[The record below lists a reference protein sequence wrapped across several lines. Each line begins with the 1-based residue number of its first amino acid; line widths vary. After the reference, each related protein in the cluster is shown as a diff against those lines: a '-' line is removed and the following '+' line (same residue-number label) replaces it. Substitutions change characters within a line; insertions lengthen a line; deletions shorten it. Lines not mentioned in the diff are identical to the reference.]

1 MITFRVSAGGGCVFS
16 PCEGSR
22 ARVAR
27 MLGVSWVFA
36 GLLAGAVVVLIAAE
50 WPRLSAR
57 LGIEERMEAR
67 DRRARAER
75 KSKLRVVRD
84 ESEEFEASVR
94 RDLDRLPT
102 IEKKR
107 DPRR

>member
-1 MITFRVSAGGGCVFS
+1 
-16 PCEGSR
+16 
-22 ARVAR
+22 
-27 MLGVSWVFA
+27 VSWVFV
-36 GLLAGAVVVLIAAE
+36 GLLAAAVLVFVGAE
-50 WPRLSAR
+50 WPRLSER
-57 LGIEERMEAR
+57 LGLGERRDAR
-67 DRRARAER
+67 ERRARAER

>member
-1 MITFRVSAGGGCVFS
+1 
-16 PCEGSR
+16 
-22 ARVAR
+22 
-27 MLGVSWVFA
+27 VSWVFV
-36 GLLAGAVVVLIAAE
+36 GLLAGAVLVFVGAE
-50 WPRLSAR
+50 WPRLSER
-57 LGIEERMEAR
+57 LGLDERRDAR

-102 IEKKR
+102 IEKKP

>member
-1 MITFRVSAGGGCVFS
+1 M
-16 PCEGSR
+16 
-22 ARVAR
+22 
-27 MLGVSWVFA
+27 SWVFV
-36 GLLAGAVVVLIAAE
+36 GLLAGAVLVLVGAE
-50 WPRLSAR
+50 WPRLS
-57 LGIEERMEAR
+57 ERFGLDERREAR
-67 DRRARAER
+67 EQRVRAER

-84 ESEEFEASVR
+84 DSEEFEASVR

>member
-1 MITFRVSAGGGCVFS
+1 
-16 PCEGSR
+16 
-22 ARVAR
+22 
-27 MLGVSWVFA
+27 VSWVFV

-50 WPRLSAR
+50 WPRLSNR
-57 LGIEERMEAR
+57 LGIEERLEAR
-67 DRRARAER
+67 ERRAHAER

-102 IEKKR
+102 IEKKH
-107 DPRR
+107 PRR

>member
-1 MITFRVSAGGGCVFS
+1 MF
-16 PCEGSR
+16 
-22 ARVAR
+22 
-27 MLGVSWVFA
+27 L

-57 LGIEERMEAR
+57 IGIEERMEAR
-67 DRRARAER
+67 ERRARAER

-94 RDLDRLPT
+94 RDLERLPT

-107 DPRR
+107 PRR

>member
-1 MITFRVSAGGGCVFS
+1 
-16 PCEGSR
+16 
-22 ARVAR
+22 
-27 MLGVSWVFA
+27 VSWVFV
-36 GLLAGAVVVLIAAE
+36 GLLAGAVLVLVGAE
-50 WPRLSAR
+50 WPRLSDR
-57 LGIEERMEAR
+57 LGLDERLAAR
-67 DRRARAER
+67 ERRDRAER
-75 KSKLRVVRD
+75 RSKLHVVRD

>member
-1 MITFRVSAGGGCVFS
+1 
-16 PCEGSR
+16 
-22 ARVAR
+22 
-27 MLGVSWVFA
+27 VSWVFV
-36 GLLAGAVVVLIAAE
+36 GLLAGAVLVLVGAE
-50 WPRLSAR
+50 WPRLSDR
-57 LGIEERMEAR
+57 LGLDERLQAR

-94 RDLDRLPT
+94 RDLERLPT

>member
-1 MITFRVSAGGGCVFS
+1 M
-16 PCEGSR
+16 
-22 ARVAR
+22 
-27 MLGVSWVFA
+27 SWVFV
-36 GLLAGAVVVLIAAE
+36 GLLAGAVLVLVGAE
-50 WPRLSAR
+50 WPRLSDR
-57 LGIEERMEAR
+57 LGLDERLQAR

-94 RDLDRLPT
+94 RDLERLPT

>member
-1 MITFRVSAGGGCVFS
+1 MF
-16 PCEGSR
+16 
-22 ARVAR
+22 
-27 MLGVSWVFA
+27 L

-50 WPRLSAR
+50 WPRLSSR
-57 LGIEERMEAR
+57 LGIEERLEAR
-67 DRRARAER
+67 ERRARAER

-107 DPRR
+107 DPKR

>member
-1 MITFRVSAGGGCVFS
+1 MFV
-16 PCEGSR
+16 
-22 ARVAR
+22 
-27 MLGVSWVFA
+27 
-36 GLLAGAVVVLIAAE
+36 GLLAGAVLVLVGAE
-50 WPRLSAR
+50 WPRLSDR
-57 LGIEERMEAR
+57 LGLDERLEAR
-67 DRRARAER
+67 ERRARAER

-102 IEKKR
+102 IEKKP